1 MIKKLS
7 SNYNHSFWN
16 AMKGEASDYRDIQE
30 GYNSGSYVM
39 PDESRQKLEAALAKE
54 NLFRR
59 FATVVNLSVSDGV
72 IQAISST
79 GEAELVEEGE
89 AFPESA
95 DTFTQFPV
103 KSYKLAGMSR
113 LNKSFVL
120 DTNFDLE
127 KYLSNDF
134 AKRFGR
140 DEENIFINGNG
151 TTQPR
156 GVLTNNADVI
166 TEANNAISYDEVTKL
181 YFSLKA
187 EYRKD
192 AVFLMHDDTAMQL
205 RLLKDNA
212 GNYLWNASNDTIF
225 GKPVVT
231 SPYMPEIAAGAKPI
245 VFGDLSYYWIV
256 ERQPL
261 SIKRFNELY
270 VLQGQ
275 IGFAGHER
283 IDGKLIQPDA
293 VRILQVRA

>member
-1 MIKKLS
+1 MKLS

-103 KSYKLAGMSR
+103 KSYKLASMSR

-140 DEENIFINGNG
+140 AEENIFINGNG

-231 SPYMPEIAAGAKPI
+231 SSYMPEIAAGAKPI